1 MFRKAAPPRNSLAAI
16 ILGYFES
23 FSVSATV
30 EDYAQWNSVADG
42 SAGPVL
48 GYGEA
53 IMTVKAVLD
62 HKGTDV
68 ATKEPSADVASAV
81 KLLAEYPIQQIEFE
95 SAALCD

>member
-23 FSVSATV
+23 FSVSATLQG
-30 EDYAQWNSVADG
+30 YAKWSSVADG

-53 IMTVKAVLD
+53 IMTVKGILD
-62 HKGTDV
+62 HKGTDG
-68 ATKEPSADVASAV
+68 ATIEPSADLASAA
-81 KLLAEYPIQQIEFE
+81 KLLAEYPVGAVVVIGLGQ
-95 SAALCD
+95 